1 MNYTKLLQIKI
12 TLNLNNNHTETEKGE
27 SVYNLKLKY
36 DLIFDCIV

>member
-12 TLNLNNNHTETEKGE
+12 HLNLKNNHTETEKGE
-27 SVYNLKLKY
+27 SGYNPKFKH